1 MKSNRLCDKDVSL
14 LSKLKEENKQLK
26 EKVSKLQKIVDRV
39 NENRPAKA
47 KENYSTAP
55 KNNPTKQ
62 NIVNII
68 PVEVIQNH
76 AESLYYS
83 EMNPVE

>member
-26 EKVSKLQKIVDRV
+26 EKISKLQKIVDRV
-39 NENRPAKA
+39 NENRPAKV
-47 KENYSTAP
+47 KENYSTAS
-55 KNNPTKQ
+55 KNNPPKQ
-62 NIVNII
+62 NIINIM

-76 AESLYYS
+76 AEALYYA

>member
-39 NENRPAKA
+39 NENRPAKV

-55 KNNPTKQ
+55 KNNHPKQ
-62 NIVNII
+62 NIINIM

-76 AESLYYS
+76 AEALYYS